1 MIIVEGGK
9 MSSRMDRYSEKY
21 SNELSRM
28 DKHGKLY
35 DELYED
41 KNYSNIESA
50 SLEVGREIDL
60 DDIKELLNKRSSYNE
75 LRDYRIIKPEE
86 PVERKIEVM
95 EEDESNHDINEMI
108 VKAKE
113 ERPKEDKIRSLAD
126 TQILTLQELVSSKSY
141 ANKES
146 LKKEEVEDLINT
158 IYNTNLLS
166 TSEGDGLLDDL
177 KSTGKT
183 VVSPSIKQILD
194 DAKKSMEADM
204 DNSFFTS
211 SLGFKK
217 QDLDNENDE
226 VEESDEKTT
235 RFLLI
240 LGALFV
246 TIVIK
251 FVIL

>member
-1 MIIVEGGK
+1 
-9 MSSRMDRYSEKY
+9 MDRYSNNY
-21 SNELSRM
+21 TNPTSRM

-41 KNYSNIESA
+41 KNYTNIESA

-60 DDIKELLNKRSSYNE
+60 DDIKELLSKRSSYNE

-86 PVERKIEVM
+86 PVDRTLEPVID
-95 EEDESNHDINEMI
+95 DENNHDINEMI
-108 VKAKE
+108 DKAKE
-113 ERPKEDKIRSLAD
+113 ERPKEDKVRSLAD
-126 TQILTLQELVSSKSY
+126 TQVLTLQELVSNKSY
-141 ANKES
+141 ANKDS
-146 LKKEEVEDLINT
+146 LNKEEVKDLINT

-166 TSEGDGLLDDL
+166 STEGDGLLDDL

-183 VVSPSIKQILD
+183 VISPSIKQILD
-194 DAKKSMEADM
+194 DAKKNMESDM

-217 QDLDNENDE
+217 QDLEAETDE
-226 VEESDEKTT
+226 IDESDAKTT
-235 RFLLI
+235 KFLITLGVVFIIIVVLI
-240 LGALFV
+240 
-246 TIVIK
+246 IIK

>member
-1 MIIVEGGK
+1 
-9 MSSRMDRYSEKY
+9 MSSRMDRYSKNY
-21 SNELSRM
+21 SEELSRTN
-28 DKHGKLY
+28 KHGKLY

-41 KNYSNIESA
+41 KNYTNIESA
-50 SLEVGREIDL
+50 SLDVGKEIDL
-60 DDIKELLNKRSSYNE
+60 EDIKELLNKRSSYNE

-86 PVERKIEVM
+86 PVERKIETPI
-95 EEDESNHDINEMI
+95 EEENNHDINEMI

-113 ERPKEDKIRSLAD
+113 EKPMEDKIRSLAD

-141 ANKES
+141 AHKES

-183 VVSPSIKQILD
+183 VISPSIKQILD

-217 QDLDNENDE
+217 QDLDNASDE
-226 VEESDEKTT
+226 IDESDTKTT
-235 RFLLI
+235 RFLII
-240 LGALFV
+240 LGILFI
-246 TIVIK
+246 TIVILIIIK